1 MGANGAQRSWRPVD
15 YLVRFAVINSYGAG
29 FSKHITAAEFTLLG
43 VVYSETY
50 TIFQPSYFWSL
61 EFVVLS
67 FPVLNSTH
75 RVIIDDP
82 SDPDSLTCE
91 LIFAA
96 AQPVS
101 STTMPK
107 VTTCF
112 IFNSP
117 RSKNDPSG
125 CERIAN
131 LTPCSMRAHEMEPKA
146 QCNGRRRACD
156 C

>member
-1 MGANGAQRSWRPVD
+1 MGANGAQRSLRSVD
-15 YLVRFAVINSYGAG
+15 HLVRFAVINCYEEG

-61 EFVVLS
+61 EFVVPS

-75 RVIIDDP
+75 RVIIDEP

-101 STTMPK
+101 STTIPK

-117 RSKNDPSG
+117 RSKIYPSG

-131 LTPCSMRAHEMEPKA
+131 LTPPSWVYPKE
-146 QCNGRRRACD
+146 D
-156 C
+156 FVIY